1 MGKTKATAATAATVP
16 VTARALFQR
25 VNRKLAEK
33 GQRLNKSRSNAA
45 RAEVGEY
52 YVIDTSGAAVARHHV
67 NLVELAREVGAIEAW
82 ERLEG

>member
-1 MGKTKATAATAATVP
+1 MGKAKSGATTVP

-33 GQRLNKSRSNAA
+33 GQRLNKSRSKAA
-45 RAEVGEY
+45 RAEMGDY
-52 YVIDTSGAAVARHHV
+52 YVIDTSGAGVVRHHV
-67 NLVELAREVGAIEAW
+67 SLVELAREVGALESW